1 MRQGNGN
8 PPDRRRLLAAD
19 PEQLSRDEL
28 IDLVRGLQS
37 ALSGSTPGE
46 TPEPARSPSR
56 GGAESRASAAE
67 RAAKTGTDYTLVFDG
82 GSLGNPGLGYG
93 SYEISGPAGTTA
105 ARKLEFGNDMTNN
118 QAEFHA
124 LLAGLERLLELA
136 GQEAPST
143 SIAIRGDSQLVIR
156 GLTGEWRVRHPG
168 LQPLHRKALALL
180 ERFGSADI
188 AWHPRRESM
197 RAFGH

>member
-8 PPDRRRLLAAD
+8 TRDRRRLVTAD
-19 PEQLSRDEL
+19 PERLSRDEL

-46 TPEPARSPSR
+46 APESPSSR
-56 GGAESRASAAE
+56 PRRAEEPRRTAN
-67 RAAKTGTDYTLVFDG
+67 RAAKTAADYTLVFDG

-105 ARKLEFGNDMTNN
+105 ARKLEFGKNMTNN

-136 GQEAPST
+136 GQEVSST

-168 LQPLHRKALALL
+168 LQPLHRQALDLL
-180 ERFGSADI
+180 QRFGSADI
-188 AWHPRRESM
+188 AWHPRRESV